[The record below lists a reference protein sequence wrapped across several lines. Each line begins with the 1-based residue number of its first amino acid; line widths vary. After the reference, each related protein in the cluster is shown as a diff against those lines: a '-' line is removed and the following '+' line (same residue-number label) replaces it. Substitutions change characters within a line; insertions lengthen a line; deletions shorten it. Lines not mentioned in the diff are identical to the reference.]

1 MIRGDKIREFKSST
15 KPSNPNMIKE
25 LLAGINN
32 AIPLLKGI
40 EIVYT
45 GFGGGIFLL
54 PSKSMKLTRPE
65 KSKWL
70 ENPIS
75 SKKNDLVRAPNFT
88 KKNQA
93 HQCSQGIT
101 MKMFHLKLK
110 YQREGSN
117 YKLLSKWFEDY
128 L

>member
-25 LLAGINN
+25 LLAVINN

-45 GFGGGIFLL
+45 GFGSGIFPL

-65 KSKWL
+65 KSKSL

-75 SKKNDLVRAPNFT
+75 SKKLILSEPLILP
-88 KKNQA
+88 KNIKLISA
-93 HQCSQGIT
+93 
-101 MKMFHLKLK
+101 LK
-110 YQREGSN
+110 R
-117 YKLLSKWFEDY
+117 LL
-128 L
+128 

>member
-1 MIRGDKIREFKSST
+1 MYIYKKKNNNKTTDKSICTFGDDMIRGDKIREFKSST

-65 KSKWL
+65 KSK
-70 ENPIS
+70 
-75 SKKNDLVRAPNFT
+75 
-88 KKNQA
+88 
-93 HQCSQGIT
+93 
-101 MKMFHLKLK
+101 
-110 YQREGSN
+110 
-117 YKLLSKWFEDY
+117 
-128 L
+128 